1 MSSSRLSICIA
12 GSKRSLTAAG
22 GASSQ
27 IGKIDGTSR
36 SHSSMSSVSLHSF
49 KSTLAQHSV
58 SNIKPYHIRHNIAC
72 SLGGAAARRQQ
83 CGTYLTRSNITA
95 LYIQRRC
102 GGSAL
107 WLVGKRPTGWVF
119 SWHHKTCAATC
130 LVWSGRETCMVLMRS
145 AALRAP
151 PRHHHHHSAHGKHCM
166 QLMMAESASATHTH
180 TLSWSSLSLSFN
192 AGSLH
197 HT

>member
-1 MSSSRLSICIA
+1 MINLCMEFLELRLRRKKTQFGRPLNLRFIKKCLYQ
-12 GSKRSLTAAG
+12 GSQFALQALSGCMKRSLTAAG

-107 WLVGKRPTGWVF
+107 
-119 SWHHKTCAATC
+119 
-130 LVWSGRETCMVLMRS
+130 
-145 AALRAP
+145 
-151 PRHHHHHSAHGKHCM
+151 
-166 QLMMAESASATHTH
+166 
-180 TLSWSSLSLSFN
+180 
-192 AGSLH
+192 
-197 HT
+197 